1 MGGSSDEADGAL
13 LGEFFVKTKASSSS
27 NKGVEGPKTIRE
39 IVTSTVPNPK
49 VFAERYQV
57 INRTFKDVIQK
68 ASLTKETSDRAV
80 EGLSALMDEVSQML
94 DGECDEHF
102 QWEF

>member
-1 MGGSSDEADGAL
+1 M
-13 LGEFFVKTKASSSS
+13 
-27 NKGVEGPKTIRE
+27 
-39 IVTSTVPNPK
+39 TSTLPNPK

-68 ASLTKETSDRAV
+68 ASLTKETSVCAV
-80 EGLSALMDEVSQML
+80 AGLSALMDEVSQLL
-94 DGECDEHF
+94 DKECDEHF